1 MHECKY
7 EKYGKGIQNN
17 AKKYKA
23 IQSSAG
29 FHQMGAPVQCDVGGP
44 QEAHTAPIP
53 SGG

>member
-29 FHQMGAPVQCDVGGP
+29 FHQMEAPVQYDDGGP
-44 QEAHTAPIP
+44 QDTAPIP
-53 SGG
+53 SSG